1 MVYVPQL
8 DRQGFVDRQRINQEA
23 NRPTMSRKDAFLQ
36 GESDAGRNYAT
47 MMDLMK
53 QAERTG
59 GFKSGDPRTDQLKD
73 ARRQYNRQDKYNI
86 GEIMGQTPQ
95 FMNELYRT
103 NSGVLRE
110 YANPTYNA
118 MYPISEML
126 HRTTGSGGITGMLL
140 NKAFGKTKEAGRGF
154 YQDLR
159 DMGID
164 ILGSVGIGGAV
175 PREEATEEVLQN
187 YADQTFGHPDMLEI
201 AGPVIRDV
209 DRPWKEGE
217 IDIDRIPPR
226 TAVDTVDDIAI
237 SDLDP
242 NLGSVL
248 WGMPGLMDQP
258 EVIEGYDTTYIDGPV
273 DDATKYEDYLDRGI
287 ESLKPYGS
295 GNREFGI
302 LLNQGLVS
310 DPMEEL
316 RNRTLQDE
324 YINYIE
330 STGDRLTYDEFKGAW
345 ERTHALPKGIHMG
358 EGHITPKWMLE

>member
-1 MVYVPQL
+1 MVYKPQL
-8 DRQGFVDRQRINQEA
+8 DRQGFADRQRINQDR

-159 DMGID
+159 DMGGD
-164 ILGSVGIGGAV
+164 ILEAVGIGGALD
-175 PREEATEEVLQN
+175 PEEATEEVLEN
-187 YADQTFGHPDMLEI
+187 YANQTFGHPDMSEI
-201 AGPVIRDV
+201 AGPRE
-209 DRPWKEGE
+209 KK
-217 IDIDRIPPR
+217 IDFFAPESPTREEQLQSLIDEQQSKIDNFE
-226 TAVDTVDDIAI
+226 TGAYSDI
-237 SDLDP
+237 L
-242 NLGSVL
+242 
-248 WGMPGLMDQP
+248 
-258 EVIEGYDTTYIDGPV
+258 
-273 DDATKYEDYLDRGI
+273 DDAIENQWPSTKYEDYIERGSDLYNQVFGEVPEERVKTVPFDTGREAGI
-287 ESLKPYGS
+287 MQNMSPYSRNYVPPLKFPPRGPHDPFNPDQNMFE
-295 GNREFGI
+295 NREEY
-302 LLNQGLVS
+302 
-310 DPMEEL
+310 DAWL
-316 RNRTLQDE
+316 RRK
-324 YINYIE
+324 
-330 STGDRLTYDEFKGAW
+330 RLGY
-345 ERTHALPKGIHMG
+345 
-358 EGHITPKWMLE
+358 

>member
-1 MVYVPQL
+1 MVYVPEL
-8 DRQGFVDRQRINQEA
+8 DRQGFVDRQRINQER
-23 NRPTMSRKDAFLQ
+23 NRPTMTRKDAFLQ
-36 GESDAGRNYAT
+36 GASPEGRNYAT
-47 MMDLMK
+47 MMDLMS
-53 QAERTG
+53 QSP
-59 GFKSGDPRTDQLKD
+59 GFESGDPRIDQLKQ

-187 YADQTFGHPDMLEI
+187 YADQTFGYPYNVHEDEFTDTENWYDD
-201 AGPVIRDV
+201 RKDV
-209 DRPWKEGE
+209 V
-217 IDIDRIPPR
+217 IPPMDDDFGDFY
-226 TAVDTVDDIAI
+226 VDENTLASPYQEPVSFDD
-237 SDLDP
+237 S
-242 NLGSVL
+242 GR
-248 WGMPGLMDQP
+248 
-258 EVIEGYDTTYIDGPV
+258 EY
-273 DDATKYEDYLDRGI
+273 GI
-287 ESLKPYGS
+287 M
-295 GNREFGI
+295 
-302 LLNQGLVS
+302 LNQGLVT

-330 STGDRLTYDEFKGAW
+330 STGDRLTYDEFRGAW
-345 ERTHALPKGIHMG
+345 ERTHALPRGLHQG
-358 EGHITPKWMLE
+358 EGHITPKWMRE